1 MLEFIEENAIVIGIS
16 GLIVLGTIAIKKNF
30 KIEDKSIDYKKLREE
45 VLEKL
50 KKLEDNF
57 LKIATSYYLR
67 LQLFDSKF
75 SIEEQETILED
86 YEEVL
91 FLEKIKWNEFVI
103 INEEGDILD
112 KLLEEKIEDYSDK
125 DKYMLQDAFNYM
137 LIEEAKD
144 RANKIIKEKEKD
156 V

>member
-112 KLLEEKIEDYSDK
+112 KLLEEKIKNYSDK
-125 DKYMLQDAFNYM
+125 DKYMLQDSFNYM
-137 LIEEAKD
+137 LIEEAKE
-144 RANKIIKEKEKD
+144 RAKEIIKEKESH
-156 V
+156 